1 MELRSANI
9 TSFCIFVPSS
19 LSSGVTVFEEQT
31 MSVEKQY
38 KHGMG
43 VVEYWWGKTQGLR
56 DVYMFKWDDK
66 STTLLWNK
74 LPSNSLR

>member
-43 VVEYWWGKTQGLR
+43 VVEY
-56 DVYMFKWDDK
+56 
-66 STTLLWNK
+66 
-74 LPSNSLR
+74 